1 MTTANFNQ
9 MNESQI
15 AGMMGISVE
24 EYRERNKTP
33 KLSADAQAIVEANE
47 ANRKRNEENKNNL
60 STKGQA
66 SAKSQRRGGIL
77 RYPLEALTGTTDYLQ
92 INIVEYKR
100 QPNQLTRPTGFGA
113 NTLSGAVGG
122 TSSGSLARRSVIN
135 DGSILLQVPSNV
147 QDGNAV
153 NFGDSSMN
161 TLIGA
166 AAGVIGNTMQV
177 GGERLRQT
185 IEGEQTLSS
194 GLGAFGADVKKDLK
208 ERFAESTGL
217 GQAAQNFMNAQL
229 TSSALGIFGGNV
241 SAQQLLARQQGQIF
255 NPNLEL
261 LFDAPTLRSFTFS
274 FKMTPRSRQEAKQ
287 CKLIIRS
294 FKQNMAPKAN
304 LEGGQ
309 VGGTGIF
316 LKTPNIFELSYKRGN
331 RDHPFLHRFKQCFLT
346 NFGVNYTAEG
356 THTTYDDSTP
366 VSMTMDMTF
375 KEIEP
380 IYDTDYKDS
389 DNSVGF

>member
-1 MTTANFNQ
+1 MSYT
-9 MNESQI
+9 EEQI
-15 AGMMGISVE
+15 AGMKGFSSVAE
-24 EYRERNKTP
+24 MNAATNGGKDDWWEAYQNKKNAEDSKITNN
-33 KLSADAQAIVEANE
+33 NE
-47 ANRKRNEENKNNL
+47 T
-60 STKGQA
+60 TKGQA
-66 SAKSQRRGGIL
+66 APKSQRRGGVL

-92 INIVEYKR
+92 INIIEYKR
-100 QPNQLTRPTGFGA
+100 QKNQLTRPAGFGA
-113 NTLSGAVGG
+113 NTLNSAVGG
-122 TSSGSLARRSVIN
+122 TRSGSLARKSVIN

-147 QDGNAV
+147 QDGNSV
-153 NFGDSSMN
+153 NYGDSTMN

-166 AAGVIGNTMQV
+166 AAGVIGNTMQK
-177 GGERLRQT
+177 GGERVAQT
-185 IEGEQTLSS
+185 IEGKQTLSS

-208 ERFAESTGL
+208 ERFGDSTGL
-217 GQAAQNFMNAQL
+217 GQAAQDFMNAKL
-229 TSSALGIFGGNV
+229 TSSALGVFGGNV
-241 SAQQLLARQQGQIF
+241 SAQQLLARQSGQIF

-274 FKMTPRSRQEAKQ
+274 FKMTPRSLAEAKQ

-304 LEGGQ
+304 LDGGNI
-309 VGGTGIF
+309 GETGIF
-316 LKTPNIFELSYKRGN
+316 LKTPNIFELSYRKGN
-331 RDHPFLHRFKQCFLT
+331 RDHPFLHKFKQCFLT

-356 THTTYDDSTP
+356 THTTYNDATP

-389 DNSVGF
+389 DTSVGF

>member
-24 EYRERNKTP
+24 EYRKRNKTP
-33 KLSADAQAIVEANE
+33 KLSAESQAIVDANE
-47 ANRKRNEENKNNL
+47 ANRKRNEENNNL

-92 INIVEYKR
+92 INIIEYKR

-113 NTLSGAVGG
+113 NTLRGAVGG

-166 AAGVIGNTMQV
+166 AAGVIGNTMQK
-177 GGERLRQT
+177 GGERLAQT

-208 ERFAESTGL
+208 ERFGDSTGL

-229 TSSALGIFGGNV
+229 TSSALGVFGGNV

-309 VGGTGIF
+309 LGGTGIF

>member
-1 MTTANFNQ
+1 MKNYISGGIEYDWKTGRPVEGSTVYDQSTQVKTLKPEIQGSIDAAN
-9 MNESQI
+9 
-15 AGMMGISVE
+15 
-24 EYRERNKTP
+24 
-33 KLSADAQAIVEANE
+33 AN
-47 ANRKRNEENKNNL
+47 ALNNL

-77 RYPLEALTGTTDYLQ
+77 RYPLEALTGSTDYLQ
-92 INIVEYKR
+92 INIIEYKR
-100 QPNQLTRPTGFGA
+100 QPNQFTRPAGFGA
-113 NTLSGAVGG
+113 NTITSAAGG

-153 NFGDSSMN
+153 NYGDSSMN
-161 TLIGA
+161 TIVGA
-166 AAGVIGNTMQV
+166 AAGIVGNVMGS
-177 GGERLRQT
+177 GGQAVADVVS
-185 IEGEQTLSS
+185 GKKTLSE
-194 GLGAFGADVKKDLK
+194 GLGSFGSDVKNDAQK
-208 ERFAESTGL
+208 RFENSQGL
-217 GQAAQNFMNAQL
+217 GDAAQKFMNAKL

-241 SAQQLLARQQGQIF
+241 SAQQLLARQSGQIF

-274 FKMTPRSRQEAKQ
+274 FKMTPRSEQEARQ

-294 FKQNMAPKAN
+294 FKQNMAPKSN

-309 VGGTGIF
+309 LGGTGIF
-316 LKTPNIFELSYKRGN
+316 LKSPNIFELSYKKGSRN
-331 RDHPFLHRFKQCFLT
+331 HPFLHKFKQCFLT
-346 NFGVNYTAEG
+346 NFSVNYTAEG
-356 THTTYDDSTP
+356 THTTYDDATP

>member
-24 EYRERNKTP
+24 EYRKRNKTP
-33 KLSADAQAIVEANE
+33 KLSPDAQAIVDANE
-47 ANRKRNEENKNNL
+47 ANRKLNEENKNNL

-194 GLGAFGADVKKDLK
+194 GLGAFGADVQKDLK
-208 ERFAESTGL
+208 ERFNDSTGL
-217 GQAAQNFMNAQL
+217 GQAAQNFLNAQL
-229 TSSALGIFGGNV
+229 TSSALGVFGGNV
-241 SAQQLLARQQGQIF
+241 STQQLLARQQGQIF

>member
-1 MTTANFNQ
+1 MPNFPPNYKEQ
-9 MNESQI
+9 ELFYASEQYQTG
-15 AGMMGISVE
+15 AKE
-24 EYRERNKTP
+24 
-33 KLSADAQAIVEANE
+33 AI
-47 ANRKRNEENKNNL
+47 KNNQPL
-60 STKGQA
+60 PKYEPPKSENNLASARKATKGQA
-66 SAKSQRRGGIL
+66 AAKSQRRGGVL

-92 INIVEYKR
+92 INIIEYKR
-100 QPNQLTRPTGFGA
+100 QPNQFTRPAGFGA
-113 NTLSGAVGG
+113 NTLNSTVGG
-122 TSSGSLARRSVIN
+122 TSSGSLAKRSVVN

-161 TLIGA
+161 TLMGA
-166 AAGVIGNTMQV
+166 AAGVVGNVMGAGGKAVADVV
-177 GGERLRQT
+177 GGKRTISEGLGDFGKDVKDDAKKRLGDAQ
-185 IEGEQTLSS
+185 GLSS
-194 GLGAFGADVKKDLK
+194 
-208 ERFAESTGL
+208 
-217 GQAAQNFMNAQL
+217 AAQKFMNAQL
-229 TSSALGIFGGNV
+229 TSSALGVFGGNV
-241 SAQQLLARQQGQIF
+241 SAQQLLARQSGQIF

-274 FKMTPRSRQEAKQ
+274 FKMTPRSEQEARQ

-309 VGGTGIF
+309 LGGTGIF
-316 LKTPNIFELSYKRGN
+316 LKTPNIFELSYKRGG
-331 RDHPFLHRFKQCFLT
+331 RDHPFLHKFKQCFLT
-346 NFGVNYTAEG
+346 NFSVNYTAEG

>member
-1 MTTANFNQ
+1 MPNFPPNYAEQ
-9 MNESQI
+9 EKFFASK
-15 AGMMGISVE
+15 
-24 EYRERNKTP
+24 EYQTGAKE
-33 KLSADAQAIVEANE
+33 AI
-47 ANRKRNEENKNNL
+47 KNNQPL
-60 STKGQA
+60 PKPPASIKSEINNSTKGQA
-66 SAKSQRRGGIL
+66 PAKSQRRGGVL

-92 INIVEYKR
+92 INIIEYKR

-113 NTLSGAVGG
+113 NTLSSAVGG
-122 TSSGSLARRSVIN
+122 TSSGSLAKRSVVN

-166 AAGVIGNTMQV
+166 AAGVIGNTMQA
-177 GGERLRQT
+177 GGKRVAET
-185 IEGEQTLSS
+185 IEGKKTLSS

-208 ERFAESTGL
+208 ERFGDSTGL

-241 SAQQLLARQQGQIF
+241 STQQLLARQQGQIF

-274 FKMTPRSRQEAKQ
+274 FKMTPRSQQEARQ

-316 LKTPNIFELSYKRGN
+316 LKSPNIFELSYKRGN
-331 RDHPFLHRFKQCFLT
+331 RNHPFLHKFKQCFLT
-346 NFGVNYTAEG
+346 NFSVNYTAEG

-380 IYDTDYKDS
+380 IYDSDYKDS

>member
-1 MTTANFNQ
+1 MLP
-9 MNESQI
+9 S
-15 AGMMGISVE
+15 GIDSNYKKQE
-24 EYRERNKTP
+24 EFYASEKYQTGA
-33 KLSADAQAIVEANE
+33 KEAI
-47 ANRKRNEENKNNL
+47 KNNQPL
-60 STKGQA
+60 PKYEAPKSESNVTTKGQR
-66 SAKSQRRGGIL
+66 SAKSQRRGGVL
-77 RYPLEALTGTTDYLQ
+77 RYPLEALTGVTDYLQ
-92 INIVEYKR
+92 IDILEYKR
-100 QPNQLTRPTGFGA
+100 QPNQLTRPAGFGT
-113 NTLSGAVGG
+113 NTLNRSVGG
-122 TSSGSLARRSVIN
+122 TTSGSLTKKSVVN
-135 DGSILLQVPSNV
+135 DGSILLQIPSNV

-153 NFGDSSMN
+153 NYGDSTMN

-166 AAGVIGNTMQV
+166 AAGVIGNTMQK
-177 GGERLRQT
+177 GGERLAQT
-185 IEGEQTLSS
+185 IEGKQTLSS
-194 GLGAFGADVKKDLK
+194 GLGAFGDDVKKDLK
-208 ERFAESTGL
+208 ERFAGSTGL
-217 GQAAQNFMNAQL
+217 GQAAQDFMNAKL

-241 SAQQLLARQQGQIF
+241 SAQQLLARQTGQIF

-274 FKMTPRSRQEAKQ
+274 FKMTPRSQQEARQ

-316 LKTPNIFELSYKRGN
+316 LKSPNIFELSYKRGN
-331 RDHPFLHRFKQCFLT
+331 RNHPFLHKFKQCFLT
-346 NFGVNYTAEG
+346 NFSVNYTAEG

>member
-1 MTTANFNQ
+1 MKNYISGGVEFDWKTGQPVEGSTVYDQSTQVKTLKPEIQGSIDAAN
-9 MNESQI
+9 
-15 AGMMGISVE
+15 
-24 EYRERNKTP
+24 
-33 KLSADAQAIVEANE
+33 AN
-47 ANRKRNEENKNNL
+47 ALNNL

-66 SAKSQRRGGIL
+66 PAKSQRRGGIL
-77 RYPLEALTGTTDYLQ
+77 RYPLEALTGSTDYLQ
-92 INIVEYKR
+92 INIIEYKR
-100 QPNQLTRPTGFGA
+100 QPNQFTRPAGFGA
-113 NTLSGAVGG
+113 NTITSAAGG

-153 NFGDSSMN
+153 NYGDSSMN
-161 TLIGA
+161 TIVGA
-166 AAGVIGNTMQV
+166 AAGIVGNVMGS
-177 GGERLRQT
+177 GGQAVADVVS
-185 IEGEQTLSS
+185 GKKTLSE
-194 GLGAFGADVKKDLK
+194 GLGSFGSDVKNDAQK
-208 ERFAESTGL
+208 RFENSQGL
-217 GQAAQNFMNAQL
+217 GDAAQKFMNAKL

-241 SAQQLLARQQGQIF
+241 SAQQLLARQTGQIF

-274 FKMTPRSRQEAKQ
+274 FKMTPRSHQEARQ

-309 VGGTGIF
+309 IGGTGIF
-316 LKTPNIFELSYKRGN
+316 LKTPNIFELTYKRGS
-331 RDHPFLHRFKQCFLT
+331 RDHPFLHKFKQCFLT
-346 NFGVNYTAEG
+346 NFSVNYTAEG

>member
-1 MTTANFNQ
+1 MPNFPPNYAEQ
-9 MNESQI
+9 EKFFASK
-15 AGMMGISVE
+15 
-24 EYRERNKTP
+24 EYQTGAKE
-33 KLSADAQAIVEANE
+33 AI
-47 ANRKRNEENKNNL
+47 KNNQPL
-60 STKGQA
+60 PKPPASTKSEINNSTKGQA
-66 SAKSQRRGGIL
+66 SAKSQRRGGVL

-92 INIVEYKR
+92 INIIEYKR

-113 NTLSGAVGG
+113 NTLSSAVGG
-122 TSSGSLARRSVIN
+122 TSSGSLAKRSVVN

-161 TLIGA
+161 TRIGA
-166 AAGVIGNTMQV
+166 AAGVIGNTMQA
-177 GGERLRQT
+177 GGKRVAET
-185 IEGEQTLSS
+185 IEGKQSLSS

-208 ERFAESTGL
+208 ERFGESTGL
-217 GQAAQNFMNAQL
+217 GQAAQDFMNAKL

-274 FKMTPRSRQEAKQ
+274 FKMTPRSQQEARQ

-316 LKTPNIFELSYKRGN
+316 LNSPNIFELSYKRGG
-331 RDHPFLHRFKQCFLT
+331 RDHPFLHKFKQCFLT
-346 NFGVNYTAEG
+346 NFSVNYTAEG

>member
-194 GLGAFGADVKKDLK
+194 GLGAFGADVQKDLK
-208 ERFAESTGL
+208 ERFDESTGL

-309 VGGTGIF
+309 LGGTGIF

>member
-1 MTTANFNQ
+1 MSTVYSKDGSTYTT
-9 MNESQI
+9 
-15 AGMMGISVE
+15 GGITYDASTGRPV
-24 EYRERNKTP
+24 TP
-33 KLSADAQAIVEANE
+33 DGGFLLEAE
-47 ANRKRNEENKNNL
+47 KKSEINNA
-60 STKGQA
+60 SKGQA
-66 SAKSQRRGGIL
+66 TAKSQRRGGVL

-92 INIVEYKR
+92 INIIEYKR
-100 QPNQLTRPTGFGA
+100 QPNQLTRPAGFGA
-113 NTLSGAVGG
+113 NTLNSTVGG
-122 TSSGSLARRSVIN
+122 TSSGSLARRSVVN

-161 TLIGA
+161 TLVGA
-166 AAGVIGNTMQV
+166 AAGVIGNTMQA
-177 GGERLRQT
+177 GGKRVAET
-185 IEGEQTLSS
+185 IEGKKTLSS

-208 ERFAESTGL
+208 ERFGDSTGL

-229 TSSALGIFGGNV
+229 TSSALGVFGGNV
-241 SAQQLLARQQGQIF
+241 SAQQLIARQSGQIF

-274 FKMTPRSRQEAKQ
+274 FKMTPRSEQEARQ

-309 VGGTGIF
+309 LGGTGIF

-331 RDHPFLHRFKQCFLT
+331 RDHPFLHKFKQCFLT
-346 NFGVNYTAEG
+346 NFSVNYTAEG

-380 IYDTDYKDS
+380 IYDTDYKDN

>member
-1 MTTANFNQ
+1 MKNYISGGIEYDWKTGRPVEGSIVYDQSTQVKTLKPEIQGSIDAAN
-9 MNESQI
+9 
-15 AGMMGISVE
+15 
-24 EYRERNKTP
+24 
-33 KLSADAQAIVEANE
+33 AN
-47 ANRKRNEENKNNL
+47 ALNNL
-60 STKGQA
+60 TTKGQA

-77 RYPLEALTGTTDYLQ
+77 RYPLEALTGSTDYLQ
-92 INIVEYKR
+92 INIIEYKR

-113 NTLSGAVGG
+113 NTLTSAAGG
-122 TSSGSLARRSVIN
+122 TTSGSLARRSVIN

-161 TLIGA
+161 TIVGA
-166 AAGVIGNTMQV
+166 AAGVIGNVMTT
-177 GGERLRQT
+177 GGDELAKLNKQ
-185 IEGEQTLSS
+185 GLSKTLEN
-194 GLGAFGADVKKDLK
+194 FGKGVKDDFTK
-208 ERFAESTGL
+208 RFENSQGL
-217 GQAAQNFMNAQL
+217 GQAAQDFMNSKL
-229 TSSALGIFGGNV
+229 TSSALGVFGGNV
-241 SAQQLLARQQGQIF
+241 SAQQLLARQKGQIF

-274 FKMTPRSRQEAKQ
+274 FKMTPRSHQEAKQ

-316 LKTPNIFELSYKRGN
+316 LKTPNIFELTYKRGS
-331 RDHPFLHRFKQCFLT
+331 RDHPFLHKFKQCFLT

>member
-24 EYRERNKTP
+24 EYRKRNKTP

-113 NTLSGAVGG
+113 NTLKGAVGG

-194 GLGAFGADVKKDLK
+194 GLGAFGADVQKDLK
-208 ERFAESTGL
+208 ERFDESTGL

-229 TSSALGIFGGNV
+229 TSSALGVFGGNV
-241 SAQQLLARQQGQIF
+241 STQQLLARQQGQIF

>member
-1 MTTANFNQ
+1 MSTVYSKDGSTYTT
-9 MNESQI
+9 
-15 AGMMGISVE
+15 GGITYDTSTG
-24 EYRERNKTP
+24 RPITP
-33 KLSADAQAIVEANE
+33 DGGFLLEAE
-47 ANRKRNEENKNNL
+47 KKSEINNA
-60 STKGQA
+60 TKGQTP
-66 SAKSQRRGGIL
+66 AKKSLRRGGIL

-92 INIVEYKR
+92 INIIEYKR

-113 NTLSGAVGG
+113 NTLTSAAGG
-122 TSSGSLARRSVIN
+122 TTSGSLARRSVVN

-166 AAGVIGNTMQV
+166 AAGVIGNTMQA
-177 GGERLRQT
+177 GGKRLAET
-185 IEGEQTLSS
+185 IEGKKSLSS
-194 GLGAFGADVKKDLK
+194 GLGAFGDDVKKDLK
-208 ERFAESTGL
+208 ERFGDSTGL
-217 GQAAQNFMNAQL
+217 GKAGQDFLNAKL

-241 SAQQLLARQQGQIF
+241 SAQQLLARQTGQIF

-274 FKMTPRSRQEAKQ
+274 FKMTPRSEQEARQ

-304 LEGGQ
+304 TESGI
-309 VGGTGIF
+309 GGTGIF
-316 LKTPNIFELSYKRGN
+316 LKTPNIFELRYRKGS
-331 RDHPFLHRFKQCFLT
+331 RDHPFLHKFKQCFLQ
-346 NFGVNYTAEG
+346 NFSVNYTAEG
-356 THTTYDDSTP
+356 THTTYDDATP

-380 IYDTDYKDS
+380 IYDTDYKDN